1 MSTLRTRVTILLS
14 TLTLML
20 GGAAVGVTA
29 GEASAASVV
38 TQASSNPADW
48 NWPTF
53 QQGSTGLEVRT
64 IQYLLNARG
73 AGLVV
78 DGKFGPRTNAAV
90 RSFQSSHGLA
100 VDGIVGQH
108 TWSSLLIT
116 VQRGSTGSAVR
127 AAQDQLASRNL
138 PGEPILVIDG
148 IFGPKTQSAVRYF
161 QTRLDAAI
169 HHPDFDQ
176 TSVFDTAV
184 PYGNFTI
191 DGIVGPLTWFS
202 LIVGYFSAG

>member
-1 MSTLRTRVTILLS
+1 MSILRTKVTILFSALALLLAGS
-14 TLTLML
+14 
-20 GGAAVGVTA
+20 AVGLSA

-38 TQASSNPADW
+38 TQSSSNPAEW

-53 QQGSTGLEVRT
+53 QQGSSGLDVRT

-73 AGLVV
+73 AGLAI
-78 DGKFGPRTNAAV
+78 DGIFGPRTNAAV
-90 RSFQSSHGLA
+90 RSFQGSQGLA
-100 VDGIVGQH
+100 IDGIVGQH

-127 AAQDQLASRNL
+127 AAQDQLTSRNL
-138 PGEPILVIDG
+138 PGDRVLVIDG
-148 IFGPKTQSAVRYF
+148 IFGPKTESAVLYF
-161 QTRLDAAI
+161 QTRMDAAI

-176 TSVFDTAV
+176 TSVFDTSV
-184 PYGNFTI
+184 PYGNFAV

-202 LIVGYFSAG
+202 LVVGYFSAG